1 MASAELLKE
10 VKRRFGDTAE
20 VRELERRSSDIT
32 LDTEAIEG
40 LSKFNLSFSG
50 NTSGTDFV
58 REIFEITD
66 IPTAIADPKDI
77 GGIPRTPAQ
86 IAATLNGLDLD
97 AVEKI
102 AIDDIS
108 TGQPVLPSAI
118 TQSVIREKL
127 VRNRLGELRTLA
139 EQGKAKQFAAIV
151 IGSQAVRPFGF
162 AAALS
167 RTGKLANIEQI
178 PGEIDANIEATRRI
192 LNEVGER
199 NPGFLN
205 QLALKVPA
213 FENVL
218 IEFAAIPSPAKGFLS
233 TLNPTLRAGIIGA
246 GRFGI
251 AETITAFDVD
261 EGVKDK
267 VLNIT
272 TALPAGFATGVAF
285 NLLFRTI
292 AKLPGAKN
300 SIKAAF
306 AGKDTNSIVND
317 IIKAQPSFAKI
328 PRTQLT
334 IAVQNLKSS
343 VSAKGADLRVTFDKL
358 GKLQFRAV
366 KPIKVKVSPAFAKK
380 ARPGFAEFGKPAEI
394 IKKAGQLTGKAL
406 QKEAPKIAE
415 AFGKTAGQFTI
426 KLTPEGKHQIVNR
439 VTQQEI
445 GAPFDD
451 INQAKSGAAR
461 LNVLEEEQL
470 TGPAKTRISERKIL
484 VPKTAQDKA
493 DIEAGIKKEVV
504 EVTQSEMNLLRGRL
518 KAEASAAI
526 AGFKAGKEKGVQAT
540 QEVKASFRLKLADN
554 RAQKAITKEV
564 RKDALDIIR
573 GIPDPKQRIKFETAL
588 RDATKPSDLDV
599 IWDRAGQT
607 LEGLEVQDA
616 FNRQGNVFKKIDK
629 QLKKQKTKTDPKKVI
644 PPAEEKRLRTLMD
657 SVRKLPLT
665 ENKQNAIRGVKAE
678 TERLKQSFVDDPE
691 FGEVYAETVI
701 PKARL
706 ELMDEASKQ
715 AQGPLGP
722 EVINAVTDEV
732 ERIMHNL
739 STKNRIKLNNKIR
752 DRREVRDSLHESV
765 SLKQSK
771 RDTTE
776 AFNKLSRDIPQT
788 GPLAPRIK
796 AVAKRAGQRVKG
808 FFKTADLKTN
818 ARKIVSDDFTTA
830 MEIYETEFIRARNRG
845 DRVYHDA
852 HDFLKEA
859 YKKAGIDVNVLQK
872 HSLMFFNAMKT
883 SQGRILRDTL
893 ASFGFPVK
901 PTSTVFETVTFG
913 GKKVSMTRAEMMSL
927 VMHTRNAD
935 NLKALLSR
943 PLTGKSFVNVTPTAK
958 ELVDLRTRVARD
970 AKMTAAMDAYAQMN
984 PAVLQTAINNMSNEI
999 DGPDKARVNDYW
1011 HMESLRPK
1019 QVLGKQD
1026 FLISL
1031 LDSPGFLIERV
1042 GGAKDPLVI
1051 RDFYEVQFASIRG
1064 VQEYML
1070 AEAIRQATLFTNDRK
1085 FQDLVNNQGYNEE
1098 LNNIIK
1104 SLNKIRQKP
1113 AELGDFA
1120 RGIAGLLTRGKTR
1133 SVLSPLNPGIT
1144 IGQATSAYGYATEL
1158 GNEILPML
1166 KVPISSKTKV
1176 EQFKKNYPS
1185 FRFRAEGGM
1194 SSIAIGDLSQTD
1206 LAKRA
1211 LTGES
1216 DTVNKTVGTIHIVDT
1231 FTVAKAY
1238 EIAEFEA
1245 DFKGKLTGRSKDFW
1259 DWWDK
1264 NNPELKR
1271 TQLEKGSLDYFEATG
1286 LRGDFLTGRTQPMFS
1301 PEHRSENTASDHPAA
1316 KMFFQ
1321 FRGYVDQV
1329 PRMGIRAINDF
1340 TDGKIDKPELARRLG
1355 FVYTALASN
1364 MIIRKIVNA
1373 VVFGTAG
1380 LTVVGFL
1387 GGLLGAPFKTLP
1399 LIGRQLD
1406 NFIQRFVSI
1415 LADEKPPPKVTDITT
1430 IPIGTGQAILEVA
1443 SDYND
1448 AAAFRLAGEEEK
1460 ADKATS
1466 RAVSRTIIEA
1476 LEIGGLSGRN
1486 ANRLF
1491 KQLTKEEEPTFGK
1504 PAKQRGIKRGPE
1516 RGLKRGFKR

>member
-10 VKRRFGDTAE
+10 VRRRFGDTPE
-20 VRELERRSSDIT
+20 VRELERRSSDIV
-32 LDTEAIEG
+32 LDNEAIEG
-40 LSKFNLSFSG
+40 LSMNLSFSG

-66 IPTAIADPKDI
+66 IPTAVADPKDI
-77 GGIPRTPAQ
+77 GGIPRTPTQ
-86 IAATLNGLDLD
+86 IAATLSGPDLSV
-97 AVEKI
+97 VEKI

-108 TGQPVLPSAI
+108 TGQPVLPPEI
-118 TQSVIREKL
+118 TQSVGREKL
-127 VRNRLGELRTLA
+127 VRSRLGELRTLA
-139 EQGKAKQFAAIV
+139 ERGKAEQFAAIV
-151 IGSQAVRPFGF
+151 IGSQIVRPFGF
-162 AAALS
+162 VATLS
-167 RTGKLANIEQI
+167 RTGKLASVEQI

-192 LNEVGER
+192 LNEVGQR

-205 QLALKVPA
+205 QLVLKAPA
-213 FENVL
+213 FENAL
-218 IEFAAIPSPAKGFLS
+218 IEFAAIPGPADEFLAAI
-233 TLNPTLRAGIIGA
+233 NPTLRAGIIGA

-272 TALPAGFATGVAF
+272 TALPLGFATAVTF
-285 NLLFRTI
+285 NALFRAI
-292 AKLPGAKN
+292 GKLPEAKN

-317 IIKAQPSFAKI
+317 IIKARPELAKI

-343 VSAKGADLRVTFDKL
+343 VSARGANLRVTFDKL
-358 GKLQFRAV
+358 GKLHFRAV
-366 KPIKVKVSPAFAKK
+366 KPIKVKISPAFAKR
-380 ARPGFAEFGKPAEI
+380 ARPGFAEFGEPAEI

-406 QKEAPKIAE
+406 KKEAPKIAE
-415 AFGKTAGQFTI
+415 AFGKTAAGQFAI
-426 KLTPEGKHQIVNR
+426 KLTPEGKHQIINR

-451 INQAKSGAAR
+451 INQAKSGATR

-470 TGPAKTRISERKIL
+470 TGIAKTRISERKVL

-493 DIEAGIKKEVV
+493 DIEAGIRKEGI

-526 AGFKAGKEKGVQAT
+526 AGFKAGKEKGAQIT

-554 RAQKAITKEV
+554 RTQKAITKEV

-629 QLKKQKTKTDPKKVI
+629 QLKKQKTKADPKKVI
-644 PPAEEKRLRTLMD
+644 PPAEEKRLRALMD

-678 TERLKQSFVDDPE
+678 TDRLRQSFVDDPE

-706 ELMDEASKQ
+706 GLMDEASKQ

-765 SLKQSK
+765 SSKQSK

-776 AFNKLSRDIPQT
+776 AFNKLSKDISQT
-788 GPLAPRIK
+788 GPLSPRIK

-818 ARKIVSDDFTTA
+818 ARKIVSGDFTIA

-859 YKKAGIDVNVLQK
+859 YKKAGIDVNVLQS

-901 PTSTVFETVTFG
+901 PTSTVFETVRLG
-913 GKKVSMTRAEMMSL
+913 GKPMSITRAEMMSL

-970 AKMTAAMDAYAQMN
+970 AKMTAAMNAYAQMN

-999 DGPDKARVNDYW
+999 DGTDKARVNDYW

-1031 LDSPGFLIERV
+1031 LDSPGFLIERI
-1042 GGAKDPLVI
+1042 GGARDPLVI

-1085 FQDLVNNQGYNEE
+1085 FQNLVNNQGYNEE
-1098 LNNIIK
+1098 LDNIIK

-1113 AELGDFA
+1113 PELGDFA

-1245 DFKGKLTGRSKDFW
+1245 DFKGNLTGRSKEYW

-1271 TQLEKGSLDYFEATG
+1271 TQLEKGSPNYFEATG
-1286 LRGDFLTGRTQPMFS
+1286 IRGDFLTGRTQPMFS

-1448 AAAFRLAGEEEK
+1448 AVAFRLAGEEEK

-1486 ANRLF
+1486 AQRLF
-1491 KQLTKEEEPTFGK
+1491 KQFTKEEEPTFGK
-1504 PAKQRGIKRGPE
+1504 PLKQRGIKRGLE
-1516 RGLKRGFKR
+1516 RGVKRGIKR